1 MIEVGGKRWEEKKER
16 EPLAPYVEKEYRY
29 DKSPLSALINAENED
44 GLSVGNVSV
53 FSIAKPFICYL
64 LSICSFSY
72 IRFWGD
78 LRGGFKTVMDHHFQK
93 GCHNLAF
100 LT

>member
-1 MIEVGGKRWEEKKER
+1 MIEAGGKRWEEKKER

-78 LRGGFKTVMDHHFQK
+78 PKRI
-93 GCHNLAF
+93 
-100 LT
+100 